1 MIYTFHPASEI
12 EHLETIAY
20 YESCRPGLGALYLSE
35 FEAILSNVCKYPDRF
50 PIEKNDIHRVRM
62 DKFPFAILYRECCET
77 IQVLAVAHNRRRP
90 MYWLGR

>member
-50 PIEKNDIHRVRM
+50 PIEK
-62 DKFPFAILYRECCET
+62 K
-77 IQVLAVAHNRRRP
+77 
-90 MYWLGR
+90 